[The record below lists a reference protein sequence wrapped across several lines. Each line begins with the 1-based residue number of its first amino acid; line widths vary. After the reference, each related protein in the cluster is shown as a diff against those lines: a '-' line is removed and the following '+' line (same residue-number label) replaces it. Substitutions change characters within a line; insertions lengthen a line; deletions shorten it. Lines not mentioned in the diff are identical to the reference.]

1 MPLLKAV
8 AVETDAINIAES
20 TPVADATK
28 VVDEGTRKKIPE
40 NRKSMNSQK
49 AVAAGTDATNMAEST
64 PVADAT
70 KVVDA
75 GTRQKIPEQSNST
88 NSWKEHTVEVRR
100 KRTSKKKLVSV
111 SLVADALVVTHEDG
125 GKGMGEKSRS
135 QKLNQVDSD
144 AARRSG
150 KCKKR
155 EAAPLVTMGETD
167 AQYLAE
173 VAETDAVLAAFK
185 RRWSERRRRRW
196 HAAVSP
202 DRGDDSLWNWS
213 RATYAFTISMLLL
226 YRGMCGSTHCEKI
239 IMGGSL

>member
-1 MPLLKAV
+1 MVLCRAPKAMLSEPVNRWQPDVHAVLTKKAMPLLNAV
-8 AVETDAINIAES
+8 AVETDAIN
-20 TPVADATK
+20 
-28 VVDEGTRKKIPE
+28 
-40 NRKSMNSQK
+40 
-49 AVAAGTDATNMAEST
+49 MAETT

-75 GTRQKIPEQSNST
+75 ATRQKIPEQSNST

-144 AARRSG
+144 AARRLG
-150 KCKKR
+150 KSKKR

-239 IMGGSL
+239 IMGVRCNSTGRRRL